1 MLSIPGF
8 ASRLDRHTSRKR
20 GIHTAACRLYR
31 CRSTILGHPLSRATP
46 LGGNVIPLTWSLHRH
61 AAVIRLRGL
70 TFADDNGLLL
80 GSANST
86 SKKKVTPMGN
96 AYEIYA
102 LRYAT
107 MSPRTPHLNF
117 LIPDPHETTAQDLDY
132 FVWLIRGG
140 GRDIL
145 VDTGFNAE
153 EAKAR
158 SRKLTLNPVDA
169 LANFGVAADTIR
181 DVIVTHLHYDHA
193 GNLDRF
199 PNARFHLQDREMSYA
214 TGRCMCNGML
224 RHPFSVEHVT
234 TMVRHVYGERVTFH
248 SGDGEIAPGVTVHRV
263 GGHSDGL
270 QVVRVET
277 ARGPVVLA
285 SDAAHYYANL
295 QKRSPFPIVYN
306 VGDMAQGWEIV
317 ERLAGHP
324 DRFIPGHDPIVSEIY
339 PRASEKVDAFA
350 LHLAPSRSFVK

>member
-1 MLSIPGF
+1 
-8 ASRLDRHTSRKR
+8 
-20 GIHTAACRLYR
+20 
-31 CRSTILGHPLSRATP
+31 
-46 LGGNVIPLTWSLHRH
+46 
-61 AAVIRLRGL
+61 
-70 TFADDNGLLL
+70 
-80 GSANST
+80 
-86 SKKKVTPMGN
+86 MGN

-107 MSPRTPHLNF
+107 MSPRTPHMNYL
-117 LIPDPHETTAQDLDY
+117 LPDPHETAAQDLDY

-153 EAKAR
+153 EAR
-158 SRKLTLNPVDA
+158 LRGRKLTLNPVDA
-169 LANFGVAADTIR
+169 LARFGVNADTIR

-214 TGRCMCNGML
+214 TGRCMCHGLL

-234 TMVRHVYGERVTFH
+234 QMVRHVFNERVTFH
-248 SGDGEIAPGVTVHRV
+248 NGDGEVAPGVTLHRV

-285 SDAAHYYANL
+285 SDASHYYGNMHR
-295 QKRSPFPIVYN
+295 RSPFPIIYN
-306 VGDMAQGWEIV
+306 VGDMA
-317 ERLAGHP
+317 RAG
-324 DRFIPGHDPIVSEIY
+324 RS
-339 PRASEKVDAFA
+339 RASGR
-350 LHLAPSRSFVK
+350 PSRPRDPRPRSDGDRDLSARQRQGRCLGAASGAVALVCEIGRLSRCQGTRPSASSASA

>member
-1 MLSIPGF
+1 
-8 ASRLDRHTSRKR
+8 
-20 GIHTAACRLYR
+20 
-31 CRSTILGHPLSRATP
+31 
-46 LGGNVIPLTWSLHRH
+46 
-61 AAVIRLRGL
+61 L
-70 TFADDNGLLL
+70 TFADEDGLVWR
-80 GSANST
+80 SADHQAR
-86 SKKKVTPMGN
+86 KVEPMGN
-96 AYEIYA
+96 TYQIYA

-107 MSPRTPHLNF
+107 MSPRTPQMNY
-117 LIPDPHETTAQDLDY
+117 LIPDPHETAAQDLDY
-132 FVWLIRGG
+132 FVWLVRGG

-153 EAKAR
+153 EAGLR
-158 SRKLTLNPVDA
+158 NRKLTLNPVDA
-169 LANFGVAADTIR
+169 LERFGVKADSIK
-181 DVIVTHLHYDHA
+181 DIIVTHLHYDHA

-199 PNARFHLQDREMSYA
+199 PHARFHLQDREMSYA

-224 RHPFSVEHVT
+224 RHPFSIEHVT
-234 TMVRHVYGERVTFH
+234 LMVRHVYGERVTFH
-248 SGDGEIAPGVTVHRV
+248 AGDGEVAPGVTVHRV

-277 ARGPVVLA
+277 ERGPVVLA

-295 QKRSPFPIVYN
+295 QRRSPFPIVYN

-339 PRASEKVDAFA
+339 PRASDKVDAYA
-350 LHLAPSRSFVK
+350 LHLKPSRSFIK

>member
-1 MLSIPGF
+1 VADF
-8 ASRLDRHTSRKR
+8 
-20 GIHTAACRLYR
+20 
-31 CRSTILGHPLSRATP
+31 
-46 LGGNVIPLTWSLHRH
+46 H
-61 AAVIRLRGL
+61 AAFARLPGL
-70 TFADDNGLLL
+70 TFADDNGLVWR
-80 GSANST
+80 SANQQARN
-86 SKKKVTPMGN
+86 VQPMGN
-96 AYEIYA
+96 TYEIYA

-153 EAKAR
+153 EATLR
-158 SRKLTLNPVDA
+158 NRKLTLNPVDA
-169 LANFGVAADTIR
+169 LERFGVKADSIR
-181 DVIVTHLHYDHA
+181 DIIVSHLHYDHA

-199 PNARFHLQDREMSYA
+199 PQARFHLQDREMSYA

-224 RHPFSVEHVT
+224 RHPFSIEHVT
-234 TMVRHVYGERVTFH
+234 LMVRHVYGERVTFH
-248 SGDGEIAPGVTVHRV
+248 SGDGEVAPGVTVHRV

-270 QVVRVET
+270 QVVRVQTE
-277 ARGPVVLA
+277 RGPVVLA

-295 QKRSPFPIVYN
+295 QRRSPFPIVYN

-324 DRFIPGHDPIVSEIY
+324 DRFIPGHDPMVSEIY
-339 PRASEKVDAFA
+339 PRASDKVDAFA
-350 LHLAPSRSFVK
+350 LHLKPSRSFVK

>member
-1 MLSIPGF
+1 
-8 ASRLDRHTSRKR
+8 
-20 GIHTAACRLYR
+20 
-31 CRSTILGHPLSRATP
+31 
-46 LGGNVIPLTWSLHRH
+46 
-61 AAVIRLRGL
+61 
-70 TFADDNGLLL
+70 
-80 GSANST
+80 
-86 SKKKVTPMGN
+86 MGN
-96 AYEIYA
+96 AHEIYA

-107 MSPRTPHLNF
+107 MSPRTPHMNF
-117 LIPDPHETTAQDLDY
+117 LLPDTHDTTAADLDY
-132 FVWLIRGG
+132 FVWLIRAN

-153 EAKAR
+153 EAVLR

-169 LANFGVAADTIR
+169 LAAFGVAAADIK

-199 PNARFHLQDREMSYA
+199 PNARFHLQEREMSYA

-234 TMVRHVYGERVTFH
+234 LMVRHVYGERVTFH

-270 QVVRVET
+270 QVVKVET
-277 ARGPVVLA
+277 ARGAVVLA

-306 VGDMAQGWEIV
+306 IGDMATGWEIV

-324 DRFIPGHDPIVSEIY
+324 DRYIPGHDPLVAEIY
-339 PRASEKVDAFA
+339 PRASDKVDAFA
-350 LHLAPSRSFVK
+350 LHMAPSRSFAK

>member
-1 MLSIPGF
+1 MRF
-8 ASRLDRHTSRKR
+8 A
-20 GIHTAACRLYR
+20 
-31 CRSTILGHPLSRATP
+31 
-46 LGGNVIPLTWSLHRH
+46 
-61 AAVIRLRGL
+61 GL
-70 TFADDNGLLL
+70 TFADDGGLV
-80 GSANST
+80 GPIGQSRNQQQEM
-86 SKKKVTPMGN
+86 KPMGN
-96 AYEIYA
+96 VYEIYA

-107 MSPRTPHLNF
+107 MSPRTPHLNY
-117 LIPDPHETTAQDLDY
+117 LLPDPHETTAQDLDY
-132 FVWLIRGG
+132 FVWLIRGQ

-153 EAKAR
+153 EASSR

-169 LANFGVAADTIR
+169 LARFGVNADDIR
-181 DVIVTHLHYDHA
+181 DVVVTHLHYDHA

-214 TGRCMCNGML
+214 TGRCMCTGVL

-234 TMVRHVYGERVTFH
+234 LMVRHVYRERVTFH

-277 ARGPVVLA
+277 ERGPVVLA

-295 QKRSPFPIVYN
+295 HKRSPFPIVYN
-306 VGDMAQGWEIV
+306 VGDMATGWEPV

-324 DRFIPGHDPIVSEIY
+324 DRFIPGHDPIVTEIY
-339 PRASEKVDAFA
+339 PRASDKVDAWA
-350 LHLAPSRSFVK
+350 LHKAPSRSFVPGRA